1 MGQAHTHIHWI
12 ETRAEAVPAMCS
24 AWAAYLAP
32 FGFKLNLVDA
42 AGAIANADVCL
53 VMADNAQQ
61 AYTHPGFMQAR
72 QLGKHLVVLLT
83 AASAMDRVALLD
95 LGADDCMV
103 HPIEQR
109 ELAARLHALRRR
121 QQDHAPSLRH
131 WIHFGSWVLDTERR
145 QLSNPQTHPVT
156 LSQAEYH
163 LLLTFLSMPFQVF
176 SRDRLMDEAR
186 CRGLDAFERS
196 IDLLVSRLRHK
207 LGDDPRQPRLIQT
220 VRGQGYLF
228 NASPNAPLSAR
239 THTFALAAGL
249 AH

>member
-1 MGQAHTHIHWI
+1 MGQPHTHIHWI
-12 ETRAEAVPAMCS
+12 ETRTEAIPAMCS

-32 FGFKLNLVDA
+32 FGFKLDPSDA
-42 AGAIANADVCL
+42 MVNADVCL
-53 VMADNAQQ
+53 VMADKAQQ
-61 AYTHPGFMQAR
+61 AYTHPDFMQAR
-72 QLGKHLVVLLT
+72 QLGKPLVVLLT
-83 AASAMDRVALLD
+83 TASAMDRVALLD

-121 QQDHAPSLRH
+121 QQDKVRSPSN
-131 WIHFGSWVLDTERR
+131 WIRFGAWVLDTERR
-145 QLSNPQTHPVT
+145 QLSHPQTSPVT
-156 LSQAEYH
+156 LSQAEYR
-163 LLLTFLSMPFQVF
+163 LLLTFLSMPYQVF

-186 CRGLDAFERS
+186 GRGLDAFERS

-207 LGDDPRQPRLIQT
+207 LGDDPRQPKLIQT

-239 THTFALAAGL
+239 THTFALASGL

>member
-1 MGQAHTHIHWI
+1 MGQTHTRIHWI
-12 ETRAEAVPAMCS
+12 ETRAEAVPAMYS

-32 FGFKLNLVDA
+32 FGFQLDQA
-42 AGAIANADVCL
+42 EAMADADVCL
-53 VMADNAQQ
+53 VMADKAQQ
-61 AYTHPGFMQAR
+61 AYTHPDFMRAR
-72 QLGKHLVVLLT
+72 QLGKPLVVLLT
-83 AASAMDRVALLD
+83 VASAMDRVALLD

-121 QQDHAPSLRH
+121 QQDKSQSQRN
-131 WIHFGSWVLDTERR
+131 WVRFGPWVLDTERR
-145 QLSNPQTHPVT
+145 QLSNPQISPVT
-156 LSQAEYH
+156 LSQAEYR
-163 LLLTFLSMPFQVF
+163 LLLTFLSQPFQVI
-176 SRDRLMDEAR
+176 SGDRLMDEAR
-186 CRGLDAFERS
+186 GRGLDAFERS

-207 LGDDPRQPRLIQT
+207 LGDDPRQPSLIQT

-239 THTFALAAGL
+239 THTFALASGL

>member
-12 ETRAEAVPAMCS
+12 EARAEAIPAMYA

-32 FGFKLNLVDA
+32 FGFRLDQA
-42 AGAIANADVCL
+42 QSIADADVCL
-53 VMADNAQQ
+53 VMADKAQQ
-61 AYTHPGFMQAR
+61 AYTHPDFMQAR
-72 QLGKHLVVLLT
+72 QLGKSLVVLLT
-83 AASAMDRVALLD
+83 VASAIDRVALLD

-121 QQDHAPSLRH
+121 QQNKAQSQRN
-131 WIHFGSWVLDTERR
+131 WIRFGPWVLDTERR
-145 QLSNPQTHPVT
+145 QLSNPQTPPVT
-156 LSQAEYH
+156 LSQAEYR

-186 CRGLDAFERS
+186 GRGLDAFERS

-207 LGDDPRQPRLIQT
+207 LGDDPRQPSLIQT

-228 NASPNAPLSAR
+228 NASPNAPLSVR